1 MPITGAWK
9 EQKEIQAGARI
20 WGSGWN
26 PVHAIPDSYGGRNIA
41 PEGMVEGER
50 DWEVIDLNAPY
61 TTYETDPPPEVPYF
75 GYGPQNGTSE
85 RPPYNHSEYRN
96 NRGTADDF
104 PRLDENGDQI
114 RDIDKG
120 GTRRTTSKS
129 NFMDETFDDWNNKLN
144 TEVTDAQP
152 SPETYEMQTSMV
164 QRDKVR
170 NMSQTT
176 GRAST
181 YAAPI
186 ASRIIGE
193 KLKTLVGSRER
204 LFDMFPRQQ
213 SYMVRPFW
221 QRNAGTDLPQK
232 MAPNATYISI
242 PLQRVPPGD
251 PWQGT
256 SLAGSGDGYYNNDW
270 TVGYD
275 QS

>member
-1 MPITGAWK
+1 MPITGTWK
-9 EQKEIQAGARI
+9 EQHEIQAGARI

-26 PVHAIPDSYGGRNIA
+26 PIHGIPDSYGGRNIA
-41 PEGMVEGER
+41 PDGTVEGER

-61 TTYETDPPPEVPYF
+61 TQYEENWPAEVPYF

-85 RPPYNHSEYRN
+85 RPGYNESYYQKSRN
-96 NRGTADDF
+96 NTDDF
-104 PRLDENGDQI
+104 PDVDENGDQI
-114 RDIDKG
+114 RDVDKG

-129 NFMDETFDDWNNKLN
+129 NFMDEALDGWTNKLN
-144 TEVTDAQP
+144 TEVTDAEP

-164 QRDKVR
+164 QRDKIR

-193 KLKTLVGSRER
+193 KLKTLVGSPER

-213 SYMVRPFW
+213 SFMVRPFW
-221 QRNAGTDLPQK
+221 NRSAGTDLPEK
-232 MAPNATYISI
+232 MAPNATYLSQ
-242 PLQRVPPGD
+242 PLTRVAPGD
-251 PWQGT
+251 PYQGT
-256 SLAGSGDGYYNNDW
+256 ELGGTSTGFYSTDW

-275 QS
+275 